1 MPKRFRSDE
10 KNWVLVERRA
20 DNNEEE
26 PIYETLNLNEVIDEL
41 QDLDELAVLGSETIL
56 TSNNNDDDGDDD
68 GYKTTLSHRIDENEI
83 ELEDEEKN
91 EARVEE
97 SSSSSSTISVEAL
110 VTEIASHQ
118 TKSKSV
124 KLASTSSST
133 NTSLALHC
141 WTQEERAAAEVVA
154 NLVAP
159 GNFIGGS
166 DCAIFALFDRA
177 ISTHTFARP
186 LGTEEPKRVVTA
198 DSPQEKT
205 EQLQN
210 VSENKTT
217 IQDSLYLSI
226 KEQVND
232 RLKL

>member
-10 KNWVLVERRA
+10 KDWVLVERRA
-20 DNNEEE
+20 DEE

-56 TSNNNDDDGDDD
+56 TSNNNDDDDDDDD

-83 ELEDEEKN
+83 ELEDEEN

-133 NTSLALHC
+133 NTSLAVHC
-141 WTQEERAAAEVVA
+141 WTQEERSAAEVVA

-198 DSPQEKT
+198 NSNSQT

-232 RLKL
+232 RLKS

>member
-10 KNWVLVERRA
+10 KDWVLVERA

-56 TSNNNDDDGDDD
+56 TSNNNDDDDD
-68 GYKTTLSHRIDENEI
+68 GYKTTLSHRIDDENET

-133 NTSLALHC
+133 NTSLAVHC

-186 LGTEEPKRVVTA
+186 LPAEEPKRVVTA
-198 DSPQEKT
+198 DSNSQT